1 MYNIFDR
8 DDIFDLDMDVWNDGE
23 ENNMFISFL
32 VGEYIE
38 EMFFFIIERY
48 VVVEVDWRMVSL
60 LIIYYL
66 YFLDI

>member
-23 ENNMFISFL
+23 ESNMFIIFL
-32 VGEYIE
+32 VGEYIK

-48 VVVEVDWRMVSL
+48 VVVGSWLKDG
-60 LIIYYL
+60 
-66 YFLDI
+66 

>member
-8 DDIFDLDMDVWNDGE
+8 DDVFDIDMDVWNDGE
-23 ENNMFISFL
+23 ESNMFIIFL

-48 VVVEVDWRMVSL
+48 MVVGSWLKDG
-60 LIIYYL
+60 
-66 YFLDI
+66 

>member
-23 ENNMFISFL
+23 ESNMFIIFL
-32 VGEYIE
+32 VGEYVE

-48 VVVEVDWRMVSL
+48 VVVGSWLKDG
-60 LIIYYL
+60 
-66 YFLDI
+66 

>member
-8 DDIFDLDMDVWNDGE
+8 DDVFDIDMDVWNDGE
-23 ENNMFISFL
+23 ESNMFIIFL

-48 VVVEVDWRMVSL
+48 VVVGSWLKDG
-60 LIIYYL
+60 
-66 YFLDI
+66 

>member
-23 ENNMFISFL
+23 ESNMFIIFL

-48 VVVEVDWRMVSL
+48 VVVGSWLKDG
-60 LIIYYL
+60 
-66 YFLDI
+66 